1 MSWFVYAIIALLCWS
16 GSDFFSKIGC
26 REKNDSYS
34 QFKMVTAVGLV
45 MGLHA
50 AYEIF
55 IGGVAISWDVIIT
68 YLPVSLLYIGSMTLG
83 YVGLRYIELS
93 ISSPIC
99 NASGALVAIIAIVS
113 GTAEGMEWPQYL
125 AVALACAGVI
135 GLGFV
140 EAGEDEALRAAR
152 QEASNYKYAKSWL
165 ALALPI
171 AYCLLDAAG
180 TFADDIVL
188 GVFHLDFIQ
197 QNVTA
202 EFSHLFTDGIPEALE
217 SLTELL
223 SEAKLDSFVDYFST
237 GVSDTLLALP
247 DTQMA
252 SEISAFISSNQLT
265 PESLDMLAKLVDD
278 MGNAS
283 ADSANVAYELTFL
296 AAGIVCFVYTCI
308 IKRQRLIPKM
318 EAPKYIGATFE
329 TIGQFAY
336 IYALA
341 GGNAAMAAPII
352 SSYCMV
358 SVLWSRIFLKEKLS
372 LKHYACIAVT
382 FAGILIMGIY
392 DM

>member
-1 MSWFVYAIIALLCWS
+1 MSWFWFSIVALLCWS

-26 REKNDSYS
+26 RDSFDKYS
-34 QFKMVTAVGLV
+34 QFKMVTAVGVV

-50 AYEIF
+50 AFEIF
-55 IGGVAISWDVIIT
+55 VGGVEISWEVIWT

-113 GTAEGMEWPQYL
+113 GTAEEMAPIQYV
-125 AVALACAGVI
+125 AVFLACAGVI

-140 EAGEDEALRAAR
+140 ESQEDEELRAAR

-180 TFADDIVL
+180 TFADDLVL
-188 GVFHLDFIQ
+188 
-197 QNVTA
+197 
-202 EFSHLFTDGIPEALE
+202 E
-217 SLTELL
+217 
-223 SEAKLDSFVDYFST
+223 
-237 GVSDTLLALP
+237 TLN
-247 DTQMA
+247 
-252 SEISAFISSNQLT
+252 E
-265 PESLDMLAKLVDD
+265 
-278 MGNAS
+278 
-283 ADSANVAYELTFL
+283 DSANVAYELTFL
-296 AAGIVCFVYTCI
+296 AAGIAAFIYTVL
-308 IKRQRLIPKM
+308 IKKQKLLPKL
-318 EAPKYIGATFE
+318 EAPKYIGACFE
-329 TIGQFAY
+329 TAGQLAY

-341 GGNAAMAAPII
+341 SGEATMAAPII
-352 SSYCMV
+352 ASYCMV

-372 LKHYACIAVT
+372 WRHYACIAVT
-382 FAGILIMGIY
+382 FAGIVIMGVF

>member
-1 MSWFVYAIIALLCWS
+1 MTWFWFSIITLLCWS

-26 REKNDSYS
+26 RDARDKYS
-34 QFKMVTAVGLV
+34 QFKMVMAVGLV

-50 AYEIF
+50 GYMVF
-55 IGGVAISWDVIIT
+55 VNGVEVSWNVILT

-113 GTAEGMEWPQYL
+113 GTAEPMEATQYL
-125 AVALACAGVI
+125 AIVLACAGVI

-140 EAGEDEALRAAR
+140 EANEDETLRAAR

-180 TFADDIVL
+180 TFADDLVL
-188 GVFHLDFIQ
+188 
-197 QNVTA
+197 
-202 EFSHLFTDGIPEALE
+202 E
-217 SLTELL
+217 
-223 SEAKLDSFVDYFST
+223 
-237 GVSDTLLALP
+237 
-247 DTQMA
+247 
-252 SEISAFISSNQLT
+252 
-265 PESLDMLAKLVDD
+265 ML
-278 MGNAS
+278 NE
-283 ADSANVAYELTFL
+283 DSANVAYELTFL
-296 AAGIVCFVYTCI
+296 MAGIVCFVYTVI
-308 IKRQRLIPKM
+308 IKKQKLVPKM
-318 EAPKYIGATFE
+318 ELPKYVGAGFE
-329 TIGQFAY
+329 TAGQLTY

-341 GGNAAMAAPII
+341 SGESALAAPII
-352 SSYCMV
+352 SSYCMA
-358 SVLWSRIFLKEKLS
+358 SVLWSRLFLKEKLS
-372 LKHYACIAVT
+372 WKHYLCIAIT